1 MSGTVK
7 RAFELAPDC
16 STIDEIRAKLKKEGF
31 ENVLE
36 HLQGSGIQKE
46 LKSRLRAPSLAAIRA
61 SSEQGN

>member
-16 STIDEIRAKLKKEGF
+16 STIDEIRARLKKEGF

-46 LKSRLRAPSLAAIRA
+46 LKSRLRAPNPAAIRA

>member
-1 MSGTVK
+1 VK

-16 STIDEIRAKLKKEGF
+16 STIDEIRARLKKEGL

-46 LKSRLRAPSLAAIRA
+46 LRSRLRAPRLAATST
-61 SSEQGN
+61 SSEQGS